1 MCIGRAPGGRLWI
14 RGRAGHRGA
23 EPPHLDEATRGGSSP
38 TLTATIMT
46 TTLSGAAQ
54 GAATI
59 AGEES
64 GGLPTVVL
72 VHGAWADGSGW
83 QGVYQRLRR
92 RGYPVRVVQNATIT
106 FADDVAFTRRVLD
119 DVQGSAILVG
129 HSYGGAVITE
139 AGNHPKVAALVFVA
153 GWAPDG
159 GESVSSLIPPAD
171 PSVPS
176 APILP
181 PKDGFLL
188 LDRDRFPEAFA
199 ADVDREAAQFMGDA
213 QVPWGLGA
221 VGGTVTTAAWR
232 TVPSWYLV
240 AADDRM
246 IPPPL
251 QRKMAGRTGATV
263 VESPGSHAL
272 FIANPDVVVNL
283 VTTAAEAVRD
293 APRG

>member
-1 MCIGRAPGGRLWI
+1 
-14 RGRAGHRGA
+14 
-23 EPPHLDEATRGGSSP
+23 
-38 TLTATIMT
+38 MT
-46 TTLSGAAQ
+46 TTLSSAGAGAQ
-54 GAATI
+54 GAATTV
-59 AGEES
+59 GEES
-64 GGLPTVVL
+64 GGLPTIVL

-92 RGYPVRVVQNATIT
+92 QGYPVRVVQNPTVT

-139 AGNHPKVAALVFVA
+139 AGSHPKVAALVFIA
-153 GWAPDG
+153 GWAPDQ
-159 GESVSSLIPPAD
+159 GESVSSLIPPLD
-171 PSVPS
+171 PNVPS
-176 APILP
+176 APVLP

-188 LDRDRFPEAFA
+188 LDRARFPEAFA
-199 ADVDREAAQFMGDA
+199 ADVDREAAEFMADA

-221 VGGTVTTAAWR
+221 VAGTITRAAWR
-232 TVPSWYLV
+232 TVPIWYLV

-251 QRKMAGRTGATV
+251 QRMMADRTGATV

-272 FIANPDVVVNL
+272 FIANPDVVANL
-283 VTTAAEAVRD
+283 VTTAAEAVRH

>member
-1 MCIGRAPGGRLWI
+1 M
-14 RGRAGHRGA
+14 
-23 EPPHLDEATRGGSSP
+23 S
-38 TLTATIMT
+38 
-46 TTLSGAAQ
+46 TTLSADAGAP
-54 GAATI
+54 GTATDGKPAI
-59 AGEES
+59 
-64 GGLPTVVL
+64 VL

-92 RGYPVRVVQNATIT
+92 DGYTVRIVQNPTISL
-106 FADDVAFTRRVLD
+106 ADDAAYTRRVLD
-119 DVQGSAILVG
+119 DVEGSAILVG

-139 AGNHPKVAALVFVA
+139 AGTHPKVAGLVFVA

-159 GESVSSLIPPAD
+159 GESVSSLIPPPD

-181 PKDGFLL
+181 PKDDFLL
-188 LDRDRFPEAFA
+188 LDRARFPEAFA
-199 ADVDREAAQFMGDA
+199 ADVDREAAEFMGDA

-221 VGGTVTTAAWR
+221 VGGTITTAAWR
-232 TVPSWYLV
+232 TLPSWYLL

-251 QRKMAGRTGATV
+251 QRKMADRTGGTV

-283 VTTAAEAVRD
+283 ITTAAEALQGASAAR
-293 APRG
+293 R